1 VTLGRDWDDLADEL
15 GIAAVADG
23 EPTRWYDEL
32 WSAASR
38 GDVALPWDHT
48 DPHPVLA
55 DWVADRVAGHGTG
68 EGRTA
73 VVVGCGLGADSE
85 HLAAHGW
92 RTVAFDISPAAVAA
106 VRDRYPDSP
115 VDYREGNLLE
125 LSDDLVGA
133 FDLVVEIYTLQALHP
148 SLRER
153 AVAGVHGLLAPGGT
167 ALVVQVVRRD
177 GEPVT
182 DEPPWTLTRAEVE
195 AVASGDVRLDSL
207 DEVLPPGRVSPLWR
221 AVLTRR

>member
-1 VTLGRDWDDLADEL
+1 MNREWDDLADEL
-15 GIAAVADG
+15 GIEAVADG

-32 WSAASR
+32 WSAAAR
-38 GDVALPWDHT
+38 GEVALPWDRT

-55 DWVADRVAGHGTG
+55 DWVAGHGAG
-68 EGRTA
+68 GGRRA

-85 HLAAHGW
+85 HLARHGW
-92 RTVAFDISPAAVAA
+92 RTTAFDISPAAVAA

-115 VDYREGNLLE
+115 VDYRVGDLL
-125 LSDDLVGA
+125 DLARGPRGA

-153 AVAGVHGLLAPGGT
+153 AIAGVHGLMAPGGT

-177 GEPVT
+177 
-182 DEPPWTLTRAEVE
+182 DEPPPR
-195 AVASGDVRLDSL
+195 SR
-207 DEVLPPGRVSPLWR
+207 PGR
-221 AVLTRR
+221 

>member
-1 VTLGRDWDDLADEL
+1 MKREWDDLADEL
-15 GIAAVADG
+15 GIKAVAEG

-32 WSAASR
+32 WSAAER
-38 GDVALPWDHT
+38 GEVALPWDHT

-55 DWVADRVAGHGTG
+55 DWVAGHGAG
-68 EGRTA
+68 NGQRA

-85 HLAAHGW
+85 HLARHGW
-92 RTVAFDISPAAVAA
+92 RTTAFDISPAAVTA

>member
-1 VTLGRDWDDLADEL
+1 MTHARDWDDLADEL

-32 WSAASR
+32 WSAAAR
-38 GDVALPWDHT
+38 GEVATALG
-48 DPHPVLA
+48 PHRPA
-55 DWVADRVAGHGTG
+55 PSWPTGWPAGWPSTAPARA
-68 EGRTA
+68 GRA

-115 VDYREGNLLE
+115 VDYREGNLL
-125 LSDDLVGA
+125 DLGRPRRRLRPRGR
-133 FDLVVEIYTLQALHP
+133 DLHASRPCTPPCATGP
-148 SLRER
+148 WPAST
-153 AVAGVHGLLAPGGT
+153 ADGPGRDGP
-167 ALVVQVVRRD
+167 VVQVVRRD
-177 GEPVT
+177 GRPVT
-182 DEPPWTLTRAEVE
+182 DEPPWTLTRDEVQ
-195 AVASGDVRLDSL
+195 AVASDDVHLDSL
-207 DEVLPPGRVSPLWR
+207 DEVLPPGRVNPLWR